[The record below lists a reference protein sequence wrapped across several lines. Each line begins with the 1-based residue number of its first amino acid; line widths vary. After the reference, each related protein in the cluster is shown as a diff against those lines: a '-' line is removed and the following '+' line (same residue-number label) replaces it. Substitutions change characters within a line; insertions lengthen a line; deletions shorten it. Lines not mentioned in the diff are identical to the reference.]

1 MRALAVVLSLAL
13 HALGLWWLGRSEVTT
28 TPVARAPTQLAWLSA
43 QEPAEVPEAA
53 APPRPTPARRRSAP
67 ASEAAPA
74 VAESPSPAAE
84 GVDEPTSGAPTA
96 VEETTGTTGVGEP
109 RETEGVPA
117 PGPRDVGDEVDVAA
131 LVHAR
136 LAAVADGCYP
146 AAARRFRQR
155 GTATLSFCSDA
166 AGVITGGRVS
176 ASSGASMLDTAA
188 RECVLNAASP
198 LPLPAAGACFS
209 VPVRFGGP

>member
-1 MRALAVVLSLAL
+1 M
-13 HALGLWWLGRSEVTT
+13 
-28 TPVARAPTQLAWLSA
+28 
-43 QEPAEVPEAA
+43 
-53 APPRPTPARRRSAP
+53 
-67 ASEAAPA
+67 
-74 VAESPSPAAE
+74 
-84 GVDEPTSGAPTA
+84 
-96 VEETTGTTGVGEP
+96 
-109 RETEGVPA
+109 
-117 PGPRDVGDEVDVAA
+117 GDEVDVAA

-166 AGVITGGRVS
+166 AGVITGGHVS

-188 RECVLNAASP
+188 RECVLTAASP